1 MEAKYSPQFLQVLDG
16 SVSCKLRHA
25 KSYGRPDGYL
35 AADHGK
41 MTLLIAFLTNTHG
54 YLAIGSLIETVTP
67 SCFVCLKGRGPGRN
81 LSSLDI
87 KN

>member
-16 SVSCKLRHA
+16 RASCKLGHA
-25 KSYGRPDGYL
+25 KSYGRLDGYL
-35 AADHGK
+35 AADLGK

-67 SCFVCLKGRGPGRN
+67 LSFVYL
-81 LSSLDI
+81 
-87 KN
+87 